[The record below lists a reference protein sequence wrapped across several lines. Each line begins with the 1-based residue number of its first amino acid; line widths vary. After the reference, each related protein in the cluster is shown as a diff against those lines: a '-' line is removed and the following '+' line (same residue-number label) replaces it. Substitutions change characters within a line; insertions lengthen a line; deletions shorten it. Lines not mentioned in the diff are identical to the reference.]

1 LVLKKNQSLAG
12 RQTRIIIRAS
22 GHLRLRT
29 TNQKP
34 RLDFAGHQFV
44 LLCAVF
50 ALALTLTEAKSPRMW
65 DTPFLFMVGNAIV
78 TGVYLL

>member
-1 LVLKKNQSLAG
+1 
-12 RQTRIIIRAS
+12 
-22 GHLRLRT
+22 
-29 TNQKP
+29 
-34 RLDFAGHQFV
+34 

-50 ALALTLTEAKSPRMW
+50 PLALTLAEAKSPHTW

>member
-1 LVLKKNQSLAG
+1 MFVMSMLFCVLFK
-12 RQTRIIIRAS
+12 
-22 GHLRLRT
+22 
-29 TNQKP
+29 
-34 RLDFAGHQFV
+34 DYFAGHQFV

-50 ALALTLTEAKSPRMW
+50 PLALTLTEAKSPHTW

>member
-1 LVLKKNQSLAG
+1 MRS
-12 RQTRIIIRAS
+12 RATPRYCFAS
-22 GHLRLRT
+22 QDN
-29 TNQKP
+29 NQKR

-50 ALALTLTEAKSPRMW
+50 PLALTLTEAKSPRMW

-78 TGVYLL
+78 IGVYLL